1 MKNSFDHITSGWLYK
16 TAKMIGDV
24 VIISLLFLLC
34 CLPFFTIG
42 ASCSALYYVV
52 YRKYRKGSDDI
63 TKDFFR
69 AMKENLK
76 HGVILH
82 VIYSIYSALAGFNI
96 YFALFGFRGMT
107 LPQWYKVIALLPLL
121 PLIFS
126 LPFLYALLARFS
138 NTLKVTVKN
147 SFTLGM
153 MNFPKFLL
161 IWLIVLFALG
171 VSIVFP
177 PAALFTPAGAMYLI
191 QMITEKAFDSA
202 LAMTKSRASEDDE
215 DDSDS
220 EGGDEDDVDDAV
232 ECDDDSVIENEGED
246 VCDSADQ
253 NEGESADDSESEP
266 ALESN
271 NNTETRTEGD
281 ENE

>member
-220 EGGDEDDVDDAV
+220 EGE
-232 ECDDDSVIENEGED
+232 DDDSVIENEGED

-271 NNTETRTEGD
+271 NNTETKTEGD

>member
-220 EGGDEDDVDDAV
+220 EGEDEDDVDDAA

-271 NNTETRTEGD
+271 NNTETKTEGD